1 MDYTIESLFGSIG
14 LAAMYLRFV
23 TTRIDEDSHKA
34 RGVFVAGSSLM
45 DSGDRSRDER
55 LRIREILVWFHKNL
69 PTPPNKFSA
78 GRAIF
83 WFKSSAE
90 EAIKQIWDLVFALRQ
105 HGYYVEVHKCRR
117 LGNILYEDKFQ
128 VAAFPS
134 KLDSRITV
142 Q

>member
-1 MDYTIESLFGSIG
+1 
-14 LAAMYLRFV
+14 MYLRFV
-23 TTRIDEDSHKA
+23 TTGIDEDSHKPC
-34 RGVFVAGSSLM
+34 GVFVATYSLL
-45 DSGDRSRDER
+45 DSGDLGRDER
-55 LRIREILVWFHKNL
+55 LRIRDLLIWFQKKL

-117 LGNILYEDKFQ
+117 LGNVVYEDKFQ

-134 KLDSRITV
+134 TLDSRVTV

>member
-45 DSGDRSRDER
+45 DSGDLSRDER

-134 KLDSRITV
+134 KLD
-142 Q
+142 